1 DGSCLLSVYGDVRGV
16 SYQKESGINSDDPDL
31 YYTRLVCKAP
41 SNLDHYCNP
50 AFDQLFAEQSRTFEP
65 LKRAEITRQM
75 ERLLLQDVPDDR
87 GFYWMS
93 PMGHWNRV
101 QHWPP
106 AHPT

>member
-1 DGSCLLSVYGDVRGV
+1 VAF
-16 SYQKESGINSDDPDL
+16 DDPDL
-31 YYTRLVCKAP
+31 YYARLVCKAP
-41 SNLDHYCNP
+41 SNLGHYCNP

-65 LKRAEITRQM
+65 LKRAALTRQM

-93 PMGHWNRV
+93 AMAYWNRV

-106 AHPT
+106 VHATTVFNFGKFEQVWCQGARCM